1 MSAAPTLSMLSIES
15 GDPEI
20 NFSERFDTEGGFKDQ
35 IDNPIFTKE
44 YEDAELV
51 FSTFQRIRERGYI
64 CRGDISDVAH
74 LAETH
79 SPIKRLL
86 ARYPVASFTEEP
98 SMVNWEVS
106 NESLVRTV
114 LTALKEAFLR
124 LLKFLR
130 ESFARVWDN
139 LTSGRRRTTA
149 VDGIGPR
156 LDAMQRYI
164 LGVDQLMNESPIAE
178 DYRVWQRRNISSAAS
193 NLSKNW
199 NGLKNEVAT
208 NMGAMHDMTALCV
221 DTLVL
226 RTVPI
231 ALMLEELLQDLKAA
245 QTPAS
250 IAAAITKA
258 QMVDITT
265 PALVKACAGMG
276 WKLGAVRTDPRITPF
291 KSMVSFLTGI
301 YRSQSNNR
309 QDIKAE
315 ALSKLVTE
323 LKLERWADLVPA
335 DLADSRKRLDASLS
349 KLQNWDD
356 DKFANSGLEAAYTGI
371 VIPFINMVSVNVQ
384 ALSELQ
390 ALASMIIA
398 TRDQTIVDISNAGLG
413 ICRGMDSFIGKE
425 RAKIPPVAMIAIGR
439 LKQALAQS

>member
-20 NFSERFDTEGGFKDQ
+20 DFSERFDTEGAYKEQ
-35 IDNPIFTKE
+35 IANPIFTKE

-51 FSTFQRIRERGYI
+51 FSTFRRIRERGYI
-64 CRGDISDVAH
+64 CRADINDVAH

-98 SMVNWEVS
+98 SAVNWEVS

-139 LTSGRRRTTA
+139 LTSGRKRTMA
-149 VDGIGPR
+149 VDSIGPR
-156 LDAMQRYI
+156 LEAMQRYI
-164 LGVDQLMNESPIAE
+164 LQVDLLMNESPVAE
-178 DYRVWQRRNISSAAS
+178 EYRVWQRRNIKSAAD

-199 NGLKNEVAT
+199 NGLKDEVAT
-208 NMGAMHDMTALCV
+208 NMGVMHDVTSLCV

-231 ALMLEELLQDLKAA
+231 AIMLEELLSDLKAA
-245 QTPAS
+245 QTPGS
-250 IAAAITKA
+250 IAAAVTKA

-265 PALVKACAGMG
+265 PALVKMVASMG
-276 WKLGAVRTDPRITPF
+276 WKHAGVKTDPRVTPF
-291 KSMVSFLTGI
+291 KSMVSFLTGM
-301 YRSQSNNR
+301 YRSKSNNR
-309 QDIKAE
+309 QDIKPE
-315 ALSKLVTE
+315 TLSKLIAE
-323 LKLERWADLVPA
+323 LQVVRWADLVPA
-335 DLADSRKRLDASLS
+335 DLSDSRKRLDASLR
-349 KLQNWDD
+349 KLQDWDD
-356 DKFANSGLEAAYTGI
+356 DKFADGGLEAAYTGI

-390 ALASMIIA
+390 ALASMIIS
-398 TRDQTIVDISNAGLG
+398 TRDQTIVDLSNSGLG

-439 LKQALAQS
+439 LKQALTNS